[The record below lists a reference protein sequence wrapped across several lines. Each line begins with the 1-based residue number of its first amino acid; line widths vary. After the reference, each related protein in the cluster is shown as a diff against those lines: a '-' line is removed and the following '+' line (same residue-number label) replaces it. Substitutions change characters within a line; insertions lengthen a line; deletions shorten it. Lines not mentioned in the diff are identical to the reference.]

1 MPRQPR
7 QKSESGIYHI
17 MLRGINRQIIFED
30 SEDQE
35 RFLDTLKKY
44 REQCGY
50 KVYAYCFMGNHVHLL
65 LKEGNEDLAHSFKRI
80 AGSYVYWYNQKYDRC
95 GHLFQDRFRSE
106 AITNDGHYLTVLRYI
121 HQNPVKAGLC
131 KKVQDYA
138 YSSIG
143 EYLKEPFLVDT
154 ELTYALITQDQLL
167 QLHSE
172 EVVEPCL
179 DIEEHYRVSE
189 AEAKKIMLAV
199 SDCTSSAEFQK
210 LDKTARDRCLRAMRK
225 RGLSV
230 RQINR
235 LTGIA
240 RETIAKN

>member
-30 SEDQE
+30 SEDQA
-35 RFLDTLKKY
+35 RFLGTLKKY
-44 REQCGY
+44 RDQCGY

-65 LKEGNEDLAHSFKRI
+65 LKEGKEDLAHSFKRI

-106 AITNDGHYLTVLRYI
+106 AITDDGHYLTVLRYI

-131 KKVQDYA
+131 KRSQDYPH
-138 YSSIG
+138 SSMG
-143 EYLKEPFLVDT
+143 EYLQKPELIDT
-154 ELTYALITQDQLL
+154 ELTYALVTPQQFVQWHQVETD
-167 QLHSE
+167 
-172 EVVEPCL
+172 EPCM
-179 DIEEHYRVSE
+179 DVESYSHIPE
-189 AEAKKIMLAV
+189 AEAKKIMVAV
-199 SDCTSSAEFQK
+199 SGCATGSEFQK
-210 LDKTARDRCLRAMRK
+210 LERTERNRCLQAMRK

-240 RETIAKN
+240 RETIAKS